1 LYNRLEA
8 FGITLVHLDV
18 SRHQGVNRIY
28 DVSKVSRKDKPTF
41 LLRADDSLHKIPSE
55 ALNQNFPE
63 GMFNEIKRVKTNKLI
78 WSIKDLSDALKQ
90 NNTKLDSLT
99 VVYVYDPE
107 TYQDDKVALRMMRH
121 ESSH

>member
-1 LYNRLEA
+1 MYNRLQA
-8 FGITLVHLDV
+8 FDINLVHLDV

-41 LLRADDSLHKIPSE
+41 LLRADDSLHRIPSE
-55 ALNQNFPE
+55 TLNQNFPE
-63 GMFNEIKRVKTNKLI
+63 GMFDEIKRVKTNKLI
-78 WSIKDLSDALKQ
+78 WSIKDLSDALKR

-99 VVYVYDPE
+99 VVYVYNPE

>member
-1 LYNRLEA
+1 MYNRLEA
-8 FGITLVHLDV
+8 FEINLVHLDV
-18 SRHQGVNRIY
+18 SRHQGVNRVY

-63 GMFNEIKRVKTNKLI
+63 GMFDEIKRVKTNKLI

-99 VVYVYDPE
+99 LVYVYDPE

>member
-1 LYNRLEA
+1 MYNRLEA
-8 FGITLVHLDV
+8 FDITLVHLDV

-41 LLRADDSLHKIPSE
+41 LLRADDSLHRIPSE

-63 GMFNEIKRVKTNKLI
+63 GMFDEIKRVKTNKLI

>member
-1 LYNRLEA
+1 M
-8 FGITLVHLDV
+8 DV

-41 LLRADDSLHKIPSE
+41 LLRADDSLHRIPSE

-63 GMFNEIKRVKTNKLI
+63 RMFDEIKRLKTNKLI

>member
-1 LYNRLEA
+1 MYNRLEA
-8 FGITLVHLDV
+8 FEINLVHLDV

-41 LLRADDSLHKIPSE
+41 LLRADDSLHQIPSE

-63 GMFNEIKRVKTNKLI
+63 GMFDEIKRVKTNNLI

>member
-1 LYNRLEA
+1 MYNRLEA
-8 FGITLVHLDV
+8 FEINLVHLDV

>member
-1 LYNRLEA
+1 MYNRLEA
-8 FGITLVHLDV
+8 FEINLVHLDV

-63 GMFNEIKRVKTNKLI
+63 GMFDEIKRVKTNKLI

>member
-1 LYNRLEA
+1 MYNRLEA
-8 FGITLVHLDV
+8 FEINLVHFDV
-18 SRHQGVNRIY
+18 SRQQGVNRIY

-63 GMFNEIKRVKTNKLI
+63 GMFDEIKRVKTNKLI